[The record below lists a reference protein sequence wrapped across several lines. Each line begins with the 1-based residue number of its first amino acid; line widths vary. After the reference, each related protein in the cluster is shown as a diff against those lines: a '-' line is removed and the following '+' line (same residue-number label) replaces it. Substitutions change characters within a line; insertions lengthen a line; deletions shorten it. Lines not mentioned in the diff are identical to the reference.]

1 LAPKQYGLRKGISTD
16 NATHKLTDYILEA
29 WNNKMYVVGIFCD
42 LAKAF
47 DCMNHDILLQKLQ
60 YYGAPDNL
68 RLV

>member
-16 NATHKLTDYILEA
+16 DAAHKLTDYILEA
-29 WNNKMYVVGIFCD
+29 WNNKMHVVGIFCD

-47 DCMNHDILLQKLQ
+47 NCTNHDILLQKLQ
-60 YYGAPDNL
+60 YYVAQDNL

>member
-16 NATHKLTDYILEA
+16 NATHILTDYILEA
-29 WNNKMYVVGIFCD
+29 WNNKMHVVGIFCD
-42 LAKAF
+42 LAKDF

>member
-1 LAPKQYGLRKGISTD
+1 M
-16 NATHKLTDYILEA
+16 H
-29 WNNKMYVVGIFCD
+29 VVGIFCD